1 MNKEET
7 EEELIEY
14 FEKMCEN
21 LNTKKI
27 MFNEWEKY
35 YLKLIE
41 VINNE
46 KLKDYN
52 KYIDALKYSFV
63 YFEDYTDERNYRKS
77 MVKLR
82 NLYKENSQ

>member
-82 NLYKENSQ
+82 NLYKENS